1 MSNTT
6 VFRLVTSSGE
16 EKTTKVQVNI
26 CKKKSPTPFSPVPGT
41 TNYYRN
47 RYLDFLERH
56 TFCDHIPPDY
66 YMGPM
71 FILDTKE
78 RRDYY
83 EKYAVTSQLR
93 EYGVS
98 HKELSPITKRGKE
111 VKPFLGDSYGFK
123 YCAYFSLLEKGKLRN
138 IVRDWINDVRLN
150 LQNLMEQ
157 GLIQKDYEAKYDTSL
172 IAELLGLQ
180 NKYNNNFEPTDIE
193 KQKVGYDKAKKAK
206 MEEFYTN
213 IELRNERFREF
224 AFATHPEAYMPKVMS
239 EFTFGDLSII
249 GMTPDFKE
257 WKDEATWRQAFI
269 TGENMDFLKLL
280 TVNYIYYRDPLY
292 PILKVPTAEHPVLGI
307 VTRTIGL
314 YNTIVD
320 SIKIVSKVTQKV
332 YAETFV
338 DYDREYVRKNSLKYV
353 RKNSLKY
360 EEKSNTNMYS
370 IPNTTFIY

>member
-1 MSNTT
+1 MCNTT
-6 VFRLVTSSGE
+6 VFRLITSSGE
-16 EKTTKVQVNI
+16 KKTTKVQVNI
-26 CKKKSPTPFSPVPGT
+26 CKKKSPTPFSPVSGT

-56 TFCDHIPPDY
+56 TFCGHIPPDY

-71 FILDTKE
+71 FILDTKK

-83 EKYAVTSQLR
+83 EQYAVSSQLR

-98 HKELSPITKRGKE
+98 HKELPPITKRGKE
-111 VKPFLGDSYGFK
+111 VRPFLGDSYGFK
-123 YCAYFSLLEKGKLRN
+123 YCAYFSLLEKEKLRN

-157 GLIQKDYEAKYDTSL
+157 GLIQKDYKAKYDTSL

-180 NKYNNNFEPTDIE
+180 KRYNNNFEPTNIE
-193 KQKVGYDKAKKAK
+193 KQKVGYKDAKKAK

-213 IELRNERFREF
+213 IELNNERFREF
-224 AFATHPEAYMPKVMS
+224 AFATHPEAYMPDKMS
-239 EFTFGDLSII
+239 EFTIGELAII
-249 GMTPDFKE
+249 GLTPDFKE

-280 TVNYIYYRDPLY
+280 TVNYIYYRN
-292 PILKVPTAEHPVLGI
+292 PVNI
-307 VTRTIGL
+307 
-314 YNTIVD
+314 IVD
-320 SIKIVSKVTQKV
+320 SKKVANKVTQKV

-338 DYDREYVRKNSLKYV
+338 DYDREYVRKNSLKY
-353 RKNSLKY
+353 
-360 EEKSNTNMYS
+360 EEE
-370 IPNTTFIY
+370 

>member
-98 HKELSPITKRGKE
+98 HKELFPITKRGKE

-138 IVRDWINDVRLN
+138 IVRDWIIKVRSN

-180 NKYNNNFEPTDIE
+180 NKYNNNFEPTNIE
-193 KQKVGYDKAKKAK
+193 KQQKGDYEEAKKAK

-224 AFATHPEAYMPKVMS
+224 AFATHPEAYMPDKMS

-257 WKDEATWRQAFI
+257 WKDEATLRQAFI
-269 TGENMDFLKLL
+269 TGGNMDFLKLL

-292 PILKVPTAEHPVLGI
+292 PILKVPTAENPVLGI
-307 VTRTIGL
+307 VTRTIGAF
-314 YNTIVD
+314 NTIVD
-320 SIKIVSKVTQKV
+320 SIKVVSKVTQKV

-338 DYDREYVRKNSLKYV
+338 DYDREYVRKNSLKYE
-353 RKNSLKY
+353 K
-360 EEKSNTNMYS
+360 KSNTNMYS